1 MLVWKNLLPR
11 KEEFS
16 LSDMI
21 LIASIIYNFSKRG
34 EWLFIKN
41 NSKLFLK
48 NRTILKK
55 WNFDSL
61 EDRRVLEEKKTQWI
75 YTMKKREEQ
84 VSMIQCF
91 HRGNNISNIINELN
105 DRKQQTL
112 KVCIHLAVHSNFF
125 LASSAQRV

>member
-34 EWLFIKN
+34 DWLFIKN

-84 VSMIQCF
+84 VSMIQF
-91 HRGNNISNIINELN
+91 SSWNNIGNIINELN

-112 KVCIHLAVHSNFF
+112 KVCIHLAAHSNFF

>member
-11 KEEFS
+11 EEEFS
-16 LSDMI
+16 LSDII

-34 EWLFIKN
+34 DWLFIKN

-48 NRTILKK
+48 NRTIWKK

-84 VSMIQCF
+84 VSMIQF
-91 HRGNNISNIINELN
+91 SSW
-105 DRKQQTL
+105 KQYWQYY
-112 KVCIHLAVHSNFF
+112 
-125 LASSAQRV
+125 

>member
-16 LSDMI
+16 LRDMI

-84 VSMIQCF
+84 VSMIQF
-91 HRGNNISNIINELN
+91 SSW
-105 DRKQQTL
+105 KQYWQYY
-112 KVCIHLAVHSNFF
+112 
-125 LASSAQRV
+125 

>member
-34 EWLFIKN
+34 DWLFIKN

-48 NRTILKK
+48 NRTIWKK

-84 VSMIQCF
+84 VSMIQF
-91 HRGNNISNIINELN
+91 SSW
-105 DRKQQTL
+105 KQYWQYY
-112 KVCIHLAVHSNFF
+112 
-125 LASSAQRV
+125 